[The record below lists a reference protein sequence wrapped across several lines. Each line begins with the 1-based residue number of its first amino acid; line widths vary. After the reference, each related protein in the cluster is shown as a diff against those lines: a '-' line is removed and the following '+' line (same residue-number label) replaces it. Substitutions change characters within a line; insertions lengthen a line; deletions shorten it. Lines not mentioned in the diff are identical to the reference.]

1 MMSATP
7 TRTTGPGRDTG
18 IRPTLAE
25 LVALREAVGRGATA
39 RRARSGVRAQALAPA
54 RGHGMEYAESRD
66 YVAGDDARHIDW
78 RVTARTG
85 RTHTKTFQ
93 AERERLTLLVADTAR
108 SLYIGTRVRFKS
120 VQAARAGAIATW
132 AAVADG
138 DRVAAIRGT
147 SHEAPVPPASGRR
160 GALRVLHALAHWYAE
175 PPPADDGL
183 AVALEH
189 AARVARPGSRVLVLA
204 DAASVVTIP
213 ARRWLALSAHSE
225 VLVLLLSDPLE
236 QAPPYARLRFAG
248 PSGPVELDLG
258 QATQRARWEDAFAG
272 TLARAGTLLQAARVR
287 STVLSS
293 EMPSGLWLPMFGRPR
308 AV

>member
-1 MMSATP
+1 MESATP
-7 TRTTGPGRDTG
+7 TIEQDRVSG

-25 LVALREAVGRGATA
+25 LVALRAVAGGGSIA
-39 RRARSGVRAQALAPA
+39 RRASSGVRAQALAAA

-93 AERERLTLLVADTAR
+93 AERERLTLLVADTTPP
-108 SLYIGTRVRFKS
+108 LYIGTRVRFKS

-132 AAVADG
+132 AAIADG
-138 DRVAAIRGT
+138 DRVAAMRGT
-147 SHEAPVPPASGRR
+147 AQEAPVPPASGRR
-160 GALRVLHALAHWYAE
+160 GALRVLHALARWYAE
-175 PPPADDGL
+175 PPPDDDGL
-183 AVALEH
+183 GIALEH
-189 AARVARPGSRVLVLA
+189 AARVARPGSRVCVLA
-204 DAASVVTIP
+204 DAGSVVTVP

-236 QAPPYARLRFAG
+236 QAPPRARLRFSG
-248 PSGPVELDLG
+248 PSGPVALDLA
-258 QATQRARWEDAFAG
+258 QAALRAQWNDAFAG
-272 TLARAGTLLQAARVR
+272 TLARATGLLQAARVR

-293 EMPSGLWLPMFGRPR
+293 EMPSGVWLPMFGRPR
-308 AV
+308 VM

>member
-1 MMSATP
+1 METATP
-7 TRTTGPGRDTG
+7 RIEQDRVSG

-25 LVALREAVGRGATA
+25 LVALRAVAGGGSIA
-39 RRARSGVRAQALAPA
+39 RRASSGVRAQAPAAA

-93 AERERLTLLVADTAR
+93 AERERLTLLVADTTPP
-108 SLYIGTRVRFKS
+108 LYIGTRVRFKS

-132 AAVADG
+132 AAIADG
-138 DRVAAIRGT
+138 DRVAAMRGT
-147 SHEAPVPPASGRR
+147 AQEAPVPPASGRR
-160 GALRVLHALAHWYAE
+160 GALRVLHALARWYAE
-175 PPPADDGL
+175 PPPDDDGL
-183 AVALEH
+183 GIALEH
-189 AARVARPGSRVLVLA
+189 AARVARPGSRVCVLA
-204 DAASVVTIP
+204 DAGSVVTVP

-236 QAPPYARLRFAG
+236 QAPPRARLRFSG
-248 PSGPVELDLG
+248 PSGPVALDLA
-258 QATQRARWEDAFAG
+258 QAALRAQWDDAFGG
-272 TLARAGTLLQAARVR
+272 TLARATGLLQAARVR

-293 EMPSGLWLPMFGRPR
+293 EMPSGVWLPMFSRPR
-308 AV
+308 VM

>member
-1 MMSATP
+1 METATP
-7 TRTTGPGRDTG
+7 TIEQDRVSG

-25 LVALREAVGRGATA
+25 LVALRAVAGGGSTA
-39 RRARSGVRAQALAPA
+39 RRASSGVRAQALAAA

-93 AERERLTLLVADTAR
+93 AERERLTLLVADTTP

-120 VQAARAGAIATW
+120 VQAARAGAIGAW
-132 AAVADG
+132 AAIADG
-138 DRVAAIRGT
+138 DRVAAMRGT
-147 SHEAPVPPASGRR
+147 AQEAPVPPASGPH
-160 GALRVLHALAHWYAE
+160 GALRVLHALARWYAE
-175 PPPADDGL
+175 PPPDDDGL
-183 AVALEH
+183 GVALEH
-189 AARVARPGSRVLVLA
+189 AARVARPGSRVCVLA
-204 DAASVVTIP
+204 DAGSVVTVP

-236 QAPPYARLRFAG
+236 QAPPRARLRFSG
-248 PSGPVELDLG
+248 PSGPVALDLA
-258 QATQRARWEDAFAG
+258 QAALRAQWDDAFGG
-272 TLARAGTLLQAARVR
+272 TLARATGLLQAARVR

-293 EMPSGLWLPMFGRPR
+293 EMPSGVWLPMFGRPR
-308 AV
+308 VM

>member
-1 MMSATP
+1 MVPATP
-7 TRTTGPGRDTG
+7 PTPRPDRDAG
-18 IRPTLAE
+18 VRPSLPE
-25 LVALREAVGRGATA
+25 LVALRSVVGRGAAA

-54 RGHGMEYAESRD
+54 RGHGMEYAESRE

-93 AERERLTLLVADTAR
+93 AERERLTLLVADTACA
-108 SLYIGTRVRFKS
+108 LYIGTRVRFKS
-120 VQAARAGAIATW
+120 VQAARAGAIAAW

-147 SHEAPVPPASGRR
+147 AHEAPVPPASGRR
-160 GALRVLHALAHWYAE
+160 GALRVLHALARWYAE
-175 PPPADDGL
+175 PPPGDDGL
-183 AVALEH
+183 GVALEH
-189 AARVARPGSRVLVLA
+189 AARVARPGSRVCVLA
-204 DAASVVTIP
+204 DAGSVIAVP

-236 QAPPYARLRFAG
+236 RTPPRAQLRFVG
-248 PSGPVELDLG
+248 PTGAHALDLA
-258 QATQRARWEDAFAG
+258 QAAQRAQWEDAFSGA
-272 TLARAGTLLQAARVR
+272 LARATALLQAARVR
-287 STVLSS
+287 SAVLSS

-308 AV
+308 AA